1 VLREIKA
8 GKITAAVAR
17 LLKEAAFELPGDVL
31 KALKSAQKSEPSPLG
46 RETLERL
53 IENADIARQEKLPLC
68 QDCGMVTVFLEI
80 GQDVHVTGGDL
91 AEAVQ
96 AGVRKAY
103 NEEFLRKSVV
113 RQPFSARV
121 NTGDNTPAVIHTELV
136 PGDRLRITVM
146 PKGGGSKNMT
156 RLFMLTP
163 AEGRKGIIESVV
175 KAVDEAGSNPCPP
188 VIVGVGIGGSAE
200 KALLMSKIALLRP
213 IGQPSPD
220 PEDAA
225 LEKEL
230 LEKVN
235 ALGIGPE
242 GFGGRTTALA
252 VHVETFPTH
261 LASLPLA
268 VSLLCHAAR
277 HKETVI

>member
-1 VLREIKA
+1 MREISA
-8 GKITAAVAR
+8 GEITAAVAR
-17 LLKEAAFELPGDVL
+17 LLQEAAFELPDDVL
-31 KALKSAQKSEPSPLG
+31 RALKLARDSEPSPLG

-53 IENADIARQEKLPLC
+53 IENAAIARRENLPLC
-68 QDCGMVTVFLEI
+68 QDCGMVTVLLEI
-80 GQDVHVTGGDL
+80 GQDVHIYGGGL
-91 AEAVQ
+91 AEAVN
-96 AGVRKAY
+96 AGTRKAY
-103 NEEFLRKSVV
+103 VEAYLRRSVV
-113 RQPFSARV
+113 RQPFTARI
-121 NTGDNTPAVIHTELV
+121 NTGDNTPAVIHSEIV

-146 PKGGGSKNMT
+146 PKGGGSENMT

-163 AEGRKGIIESVV
+163 AEGREGIIKSVV

-188 VIVGVGIGGSAE
+188 VVVGIGIGGSAE
-200 KALLMSKIALLRP
+200 YALLLSKKALLRP
-213 IGQPSPD
+213 LGQPSSD
-220 PEDAA
+220 PESAA

-230 LEKVN
+230 LDKIN
-235 ALGIGPE
+235 ALGIGPG

-277 HKETVI
+277 HRETVI

>member
-1 VLREIKA
+1 VREIRA
-8 GKITAAVAR
+8 GEIADAVAR
-17 LLKEAAFELPGDVL
+17 LLQEAAFELPDDVL
-31 KALKSAQKSEPSPLG
+31 RALKLARDSEPSPLG

-53 IENADIARQEKLPLC
+53 IENAATARRENLPLC

-80 GQDVHVTGGDL
+80 GQDVHISGGGL
-91 AEAVQ
+91 SEAVQ
-96 AGVRKAY
+96 EGIRKAY
-103 NEEFLRKSVV
+103 RQAHLRRSVV
-113 RQPFSARV
+113 RQPFTARV
-121 NTGDNTPAVIHTELV
+121 NTGDNTPAVVHSEIA

-146 PKGGGSKNMT
+146 PRGGGSENMT

-163 AEGRKGIIESVV
+163 AEGREGIINSVV

-188 VIVGVGIGGSAE
+188 VVVGIGIGGSAE
-200 KALLMSKIALLRP
+200 YALLLSKKALLRP
-213 IGQPSPD
+213 LGRPSAD
-220 PEDAA
+220 PESAA

-230 LEKVN
+230 LDRIN
-235 ALGIGPE
+235 ALGIGPG

-252 VHVETFPTH
+252 VHVETFATH

>member
-1 VLREIKA
+1 VREISA
-8 GKITAAVAR
+8 GEITAAVAR
-17 LLKEAAFELPGDVL
+17 LLQEAAFELPDDVL
-31 KALKSAQKSEPSPLG
+31 RALKLARDSEPSPLG

-53 IENADIARQEKLPLC
+53 IENAAIARRENLPLC
-68 QDCGMVTVFLEI
+68 QDCGMVTVLLEI
-80 GQDVHVTGGDL
+80 GQDVHIYGGGL
-91 AEAVQ
+91 AEAVN
-96 AGVRKAY
+96 AGTRKAY
-103 NEEFLRKSVV
+103 VEAYLRRSVV
-113 RQPFSARV
+113 RQPFTARI
-121 NTGDNTPAVIHTELV
+121 NTGDNTPAVIHSEIV

-146 PKGGGSKNMT
+146 PKGGGSENMT

-163 AEGRKGIIESVV
+163 AEGREGIIKSVV

-188 VIVGVGIGGSAE
+188 VVVGIGIGGSAE
-200 KALLMSKIALLRP
+200 YALLLSKKALLRP
-213 IGQPSPD
+213 LGQPSSD
-220 PEDAA
+220 PESAA

-230 LEKVN
+230 LDKIN
-235 ALGIGPE
+235 ALGIGPG

-277 HKETVI
+277 HRETVI

>member
-1 VLREIKA
+1 VREIRA
-8 GKITAAVAR
+8 GEIADAVAR
-17 LLKEAAFELPGDVL
+17 LLQEAAFELPDDVL
-31 KALKSAQKSEPSPLG
+31 RALKLARDSEPSPLG

-53 IENADIARQEKLPLC
+53 IENAATARRENLPLC

-80 GQDVHVTGGDL
+80 GQDVHISDGGL
-91 AEAVQ
+91 SEAVQ
-96 AGVRKAY
+96 EGIRKAY
-103 NEEFLRKSVV
+103 RQAHLRRSVV
-113 RQPFSARV
+113 RQPFTARV
-121 NTGDNTPAVIHTELV
+121 NTGDNTPAVVHSEIV

-146 PKGGGSKNMT
+146 PRGGGSENMT

-163 AEGRKGIIESVV
+163 AEGREGIINSVV

-188 VIVGVGIGGSAE
+188 VVVGIGIGGSAE
-200 KALLMSKIALLRP
+200 YALLLSKKALLRP
-213 IGQPSPD
+213 LGRPSAD
-220 PEDAA
+220 PESAA

-230 LEKVN
+230 LDRIN
-235 ALGIGPE
+235 ALGIGPG

-252 VHVETFPTH
+252 VHVETFATH

>member
-1 VLREIKA
+1 MREIRA
-8 GKITAAVAR
+8 GEIADAVAR
-17 LLKEAAFELPGDVL
+17 LLQEAAFELPDDVL
-31 KALKSAQKSEPSPLG
+31 RALKLARDSEPSPLG

-53 IENADIARQEKLPLC
+53 IENAATARRENLPLC

-80 GQDVHVTGGDL
+80 GQDVHISDGGL
-91 AEAVQ
+91 SEAVQ
-96 AGVRKAY
+96 EGIRKAY
-103 NEEFLRKSVV
+103 RQAHLRRSVV
-113 RQPFSARV
+113 RQPFTARV
-121 NTGDNTPAVIHTELV
+121 NTGDNTPAVVHSEIV

-146 PKGGGSKNMT
+146 PRGGGSENMT

-163 AEGRKGIIESVV
+163 AEGREGIINSVV

-188 VIVGVGIGGSAE
+188 VVVGIGIGGSAE
-200 KALLMSKIALLRP
+200 YALLLSKKALLRP
-213 IGQPSPD
+213 LGRPSAD
-220 PEDAA
+220 PESAA

-230 LEKVN
+230 LDRIN
-235 ALGIGPE
+235 ALGIGPG

-252 VHVETFPTH
+252 VHVETFATH

>member
-1 VLREIKA
+1 MREIRA
-8 GKITAAVAR
+8 GEIADAVAR
-17 LLKEAAFELPGDVL
+17 LLQEAAFELPDDVL
-31 KALKSAQKSEPSPLG
+31 RALKLARDSEPSPLG

-53 IENADIARQEKLPLC
+53 IENAATARRENLPLC

-80 GQDVHVTGGDL
+80 GQDVHISGGGL
-91 AEAVQ
+91 SEAVQ
-96 AGVRKAY
+96 EGIRKAY
-103 NEEFLRKSVV
+103 RQAHLRRSVV
-113 RQPFSARV
+113 RQPFTARV
-121 NTGDNTPAVIHTELV
+121 NTGDNTPAVVHSEIA

-146 PKGGGSKNMT
+146 PRGGGSENMT

-163 AEGRKGIIESVV
+163 AEGREGIINSVV

-188 VIVGVGIGGSAE
+188 VVVGIGIGGSAE
-200 KALLMSKIALLRP
+200 YALLLSKKALLRP
-213 IGQPSPD
+213 LGRPSAD
-220 PEDAA
+220 PESAA

-230 LEKVN
+230 LDRIN
-235 ALGIGPE
+235 ALGIGPG

-252 VHVETFPTH
+252 VHVETFATH